1 MTPETVQL
9 AAESGMR
16 CCATFWGL
24 DIAFELFLAGLAG
37 GLMIL
42 PRAAQTRRW
51 AFAALALAGLVLF
64 LHLGQKS
71 AALWFY
77 ASFQPQAPM
86 WWGAWLFALALAA
99 LLLWDRRPSLD
110 WLRVPVALLGA
121 GLVLYPGIM
130 LGSLA
135 ARPAWHPVWTPVS
148 FTILSLGSAAAL
160 LVLLDPRL
168 RLRRAWSAS
177 AALVLLVTLATRAA
191 ILLSGQG

>member
-1 MTPETVQL
+1 MTPEPVQL

-16 CCATFWGL
+16 CCSTFWGL
-24 DIAFELFLAGLAG
+24 DIALELFLAGLAG

-51 AFAALALAGLVLF
+51 AFAALALA
-64 LHLGQKS
+64 
-71 AALWFY
+71 
-77 ASFQPQAPM
+77 
-86 WWGAWLFALALAA
+86 ALA
-99 LLLWDRRPSLD
+99 LWDRRPSLD

-121 GLVLYPGIM
+121 GLVIYPGIM

-168 RLRRAWSAS
+168 RLRLAWSAS